1 MIVIQLALRGFRQFV
16 REPLYAFAS
25 AATLALA
32 VAAAVGSFAVVKPAL
47 LDPLPYR
54 NGDELVSLLTQVGS
68 MTSATSALVLQ
79 DLEGASPPL
88 TEFASIRPA
97 TSTYEGQDTTESLMT
112 NLVTASYFSLL
123 GAEPALGRFFQDG
136 EADAVVISAR
146 LWQTRFAGDP
156 SIVGRRIR
164 LNGADRAVVGVM
176 PASFFGP
183 YWPATE
189 VWMALD
195 IAPLLK
201 APSRGVRQLTVL
213 ARRTGPQADV
223 DAFLSLFTGRMRRDH
238 PTQHGQQA
246 WVAIP
251 LRDELVGPAR
261 PALLGTAAAA
271 LLLLAI
277 VCANIA
283 GLSAVRAVVARRQV
297 AVRAALGATG
307 GRLLAE
313 RVGDCL
319 AIAVVGSVAGV
330 WLASGLVTV
339 LAGYQQQFLD
349 RIVPITLDGWLVGF
363 GLAAGTLAGLAAALM
378 PSKLMSGGATLDALH
393 VSRGGTSDRVATA
406 WRSSLVVGQV
416 ALALVLIAGAG
427 LLVQTVRNLTTMP
440 LGFESANW
448 TMFGVNLTARYNT
461 DERQLQ
467 FERDVVDALRRVP
480 GVSDAHAS
488 VGVPVVGGMMA
499 ALRIQGE
506 PPDAPLNEIAYMSL
520 APGFMEAIGVQLT
533 KGRLLSADDRLGAP
547 NVVVINETMARM
559 YWPAGDAIGARVYIG
574 PGAPGNNWI
583 TVVGVVA
590 DVRQHGPTLPVR
602 PHAFGTTLQ
611 YSFPRRNFILKTA
624 SPSATLAADVRA
636 AVRQVDPGLAISGLQ
651 PLDQLIADR
660 MARHRLVMLAL
671 TVFGVVALLLS
682 VFGLYAV
689 VALSSQSRRREYAI
703 RVALGAPRAAV
714 RRLVLGQGVRLAAA
728 GTAAGLA
735 LAAVGTRV
743 LQGLLHGVEPLDTM
757 TFSGAI
763 VVVLVLSLTA
773 ALLPALRAS
782 RVNAAEVL
790 SDTP

>member
-1 MIVIQLALRGFRQFV
+1 
-16 REPLYAFAS
+16 
-25 AATLALA
+25 
-32 VAAAVGSFAVVKPAL
+32 
-47 LDPLPYR
+47 
-54 NGDELVSLLTQVGS
+54 
-68 MTSATSALVLQ
+68 
-79 DLEGASPPL
+79 
-88 TEFASIRPA
+88 
-97 TSTYEGQDTTESLMT
+97 
-112 NLVTASYFSLL
+112 
-123 GAEPALGRFFQDG
+123 
-136 EADAVVISAR
+136 
-146 LWQTRFAGDP
+146 
-156 SIVGRRIR
+156 
-164 LNGADRAVVGVM
+164 
-176 PASFFGP
+176 
-183 YWPATE
+183 
-189 VWMALD
+189 
-195 IAPLLK
+195 
-201 APSRGVRQLTVL
+201 
-213 ARRTGPQADV
+213 
-223 DAFLSLFTGRMRRDH
+223 
-238 PTQHGQQA
+238 
-246 WVAIP
+246 
-251 LRDELVGPAR
+251 
-261 PALLGTAAAA
+261 
-271 LLLLAI
+271 
-277 VCANIA
+277 
-283 GLSAVRAVVARRQV
+283 
-297 AVRAALGATG
+297 
-307 GRLLAE
+307 
-313 RVGDCL
+313 
-319 AIAVVGSVAGV
+319 
-330 WLASGLVTV
+330 
-339 LAGYQQQFLD
+339 
-349 RIVPITLDGWLVGF
+349 
-363 GLAAGTLAGLAAALM
+363 
-378 PSKLMSGGATLDALH
+378 
-393 VSRGGTSDRVATA
+393 
-406 WRSSLVVGQV
+406 
-416 ALALVLIAGAG
+416 
-427 LLVQTVRNLTTMP
+427 
-440 LGFESANW
+440 
-448 TMFGVNLTARYNT
+448 
-461 DERQLQ
+461 
-467 FERDVVDALRRVP
+467 
-480 GVSDAHAS
+480 

>member
-1 MIVIQLALRGFRQFV
+1 MIVVQLARRGFRQFV

-32 VAAAVGSFAVVKPAL
+32 VAAAVASFAVVKPAL

-54 NGDELVSLLTQVGS
+54 NGDVLVSLLTQIGS
-68 MTSATSALVLQ
+68 ATSATSAIVLK
-79 DLEGASPPL
+79 DLEDASPPL
-88 TEFASIRPA
+88 AEMASVRPA
-97 TSTYEGQDTTESLMT
+97 TSTFEGQDATESLPT

-123 GAEPALGRFFQDG
+123 GAQPALGRFFQDR

-183 YWPATE
+183 YWPATD
-189 VWMALD
+189 VWMPLD
-195 IAPLLK
+195 MAPLLK

-213 ARRTGPQADV
+213 ARRTAPQADV
-223 DAFLSLFTGRMRRDH
+223 DAFLTLFTGRMRRDH

-261 PALLGTAAAA
+261 PALVGTAAAA
-271 LLLLAI
+271 LLLLMI

-307 GRLLAE
+307 ARLLAE
-313 RVGDCL
+313 RVADSL

-330 WLASGLVTV
+330 WLASGLVTL

-349 RIVPITLDGWLVGF
+349 RIVPIALDGWLVAF

-393 VSRGGTSDRVATA
+393 VSRGGTGDRVATA

-448 TMFGVNLTARYNT
+448 TMFSVNLSARYDT
-461 DERQLQ
+461 EERQVQ
-467 FERDVVDALRRVP
+467 FERETVEALRRLP
-480 GVSDAHAS
+480 GITDAHAS
-488 VGVPVVGGMMA
+488 VGVPVIGGMMA
-499 ALRIQGE
+499 ALRIYGQ
-506 PPDAPLNEIAYMSL
+506 PSDAPLSEIAYMSL
-520 APGFMEAIGVQLT
+520 APGFMEAMGVQLT
-533 KGRLLSADDRLGAP
+533 AGRQLSADDHAGAP

-559 YWPAGDAIGARVYIG
+559 YWPAGDAVGAQVYIG
-574 PGAPGNNWI
+574 PGTPGQEWI

-611 YSFPRRNFILKTA
+611 YSFPRRNFILKAA

-636 AVRQVDPGLAISGLQ
+636 AVRQIDPALAISGLQ

-671 TVFGVVALLLS
+671 TVFGVVALVLS

-735 LAAVGTRV
+735 LAAVGTRL
-743 LQGLLHGVEPLDTM
+743 LQGLLHGVEPLDALTL
-757 TFSGAI
+757 SSAI
-763 VVVLVLSLTA
+763 AVVLVLSLTA

-782 RVNAAEVL
+782 RVNASEVL
-790 SDTP
+790 NDMP

>member
-1 MIVIQLALRGFRQFV
+1 MIVIQLARRGFRQFV
-16 REPLYAFAS
+16 REPLYAIAS
-25 AATLALA
+25 ATTLALA
-32 VAAAVGSFAVVKPAL
+32 VAAAVASFAVVKPAL

-54 NGDELVSLLTQVGS
+54 RGNELVSLLTQVGS
-68 MTSATSALVLQ
+68 MTSATSALVLA
-79 DLEGASPPL
+79 DLESASPPL
-88 TEFASIRPA
+88 AEIAPVRPA
-97 TSTYEGQDTTESLMT
+97 TSTFEGQDTTESLPT
-112 NLVTASYFSLL
+112 SLVTASYFSLL
-123 GAEPALGRFFQDG
+123 GAQPALGRFFQDD
-136 EADAVVISAR
+136 ETDAVVISAR
-146 LWQTRFAGDP
+146 LWQTRFAADP
-156 SIVGRRIR
+156 SVVGRRIR

-176 PASFFGP
+176 PASFFAP
-183 YWPATE
+183 YWPATD

-195 IAPLLK
+195 MAPLLK

-213 ARRTGPQADV
+213 ARRTAPQADV
-223 DAFLSLFTGRMRRDH
+223 DAFLTVFTGRMRRDH

-271 LLLLAI
+271 LLLLTI

-297 AVRAALGATG
+297 AVRAALGATA

-313 RVGDCL
+313 RVADSL
-319 AIAVVGSVAGV
+319 AIAVVGSLAGV
-330 WLASGLVTV
+330 WLAGGLVTL
-339 LAGYQQQFLD
+339 LAGYQQQFLE
-349 RIVPITLDGWLVGF
+349 RISPIALDGWLVAF
-363 GLAAGTLAGLAAALM
+363 GVAAGTVSGLAAAVM
-378 PSKLMSGGATLDALH
+378 PSKLMSGGAALDALY
-393 VSRGGTSDRVATA
+393 VSRGGTGDRAATA

-416 ALALVLIAGAG
+416 ALALVLVAGAG
-427 LLVQTVRNLTTMP
+427 LLVQTVRNLSTMP
-440 LGFESANW
+440 LGFESADW
-448 TMFGVNLTARYNT
+448 TMFSVNLSGRYDT
-461 DERQLQ
+461 EERQIQ
-467 FERDVVDALRRVP
+467 FERDVVEALRRLP
-480 GVSDAHAS
+480 GISDAHAS
-488 VGVPVVGGMMA
+488 VGVPVIGGMMA

-506 PPDAPLNEIAYMSL
+506 PPDAPLSEIAYMSL
-520 APGFMEAIGVQLT
+520 APGFMEAMGVQLT
-533 KGRLLSADDRLGAP
+533 AGRQLSADDHAGAP
-547 NVVVINETMARM
+547 NVVVINETMARKH
-559 YWPAGDAIGARVYIG
+559 WPAGDAVGAQVYIG
-574 PGAPGNNWI
+574 PGTPGQEWI

-624 SPSATLAADVRA
+624 APSATLAADVRA
-636 AVRQVDPGLAISGLQ
+636 AVRQIDPALAISGLQ

-671 TVFGVVALLLS
+671 TVFGVVALVLS

-714 RRLVLGQGVRLAAA
+714 RRLVLGQGLRLAAA
-728 GTAAGLA
+728 GTTAGLA
-735 LAAVGTRV
+735 LAAVGTRL
-743 LQGLLHGVEPLDTM
+743 LQGLLHGVEPLDAA
-757 TFSGAI
+757 TFSGAM
-763 VVVLVLSLTA
+763 VMVLALSVTA

-790 SDTP
+790 SETA

>member
-1 MIVIQLALRGFRQFV
+1 MIVIQLARRSFRQFV
-16 REPLYAFAS
+16 REPLYAIAS
-25 AATLALA
+25 ATTLALA
-32 VAAAVGSFAVVKPAL
+32 VAAAVASFAVVKPAL

-54 NGDELVSLLTQVGS
+54 SGNELVSLLTQVGT
-68 MTSATSALVLQ
+68 MTSATSALVLA
-79 DLEGASPPL
+79 DLESASPPL
-88 TEFASIRPA
+88 AEIAPVRPA
-97 TSTYEGQDTTESLMT
+97 TSTFEGQDTTESLPT
-112 NLVTASYFSLL
+112 SLVTASYFSLL
-123 GAEPALGRFFQDG
+123 GAQPALGRFFQDD
-136 EADAVVISAR
+136 ETDAVVISAR
-146 LWQTRFAGDP
+146 LWQTRFAADP
-156 SIVGRRIR
+156 SVVGRRIR

-176 PASFFGP
+176 PASFFAP
-183 YWPATE
+183 YWPATD

-195 IAPLLK
+195 MAPLLK

-213 ARRTGPQADV
+213 ARRTAPQADV
-223 DAFLSLFTGRMRRDH
+223 DAFLTVFTGRMRRDH

-271 LLLLAI
+271 LLLLTI

-297 AVRAALGATG
+297 AVRAALGATA

-313 RVGDCL
+313 RVADSL
-319 AIAVVGSVAGV
+319 AIAVVGSLAGV
-330 WLASGLVTV
+330 WLAGGLVTL
-339 LAGYQQQFLD
+339 LAGYQQQFLE
-349 RIVPITLDGWLVGF
+349 RISPIALDGWLVAF
-363 GLAAGTLAGLAAALM
+363 GVAAGTVSGLAAAVM
-378 PSKLMSGGATLDALH
+378 PSKLMSGGAALDALH
-393 VSRGGTSDRVATA
+393 VSRGGTGDRAATA

-416 ALALVLIAGAG
+416 ALALVLVAGAG
-427 LLVQTVRNLTTMP
+427 LLVQTVRNLSTMP
-440 LGFESANW
+440 LGFESADW
-448 TMFGVNLTARYNT
+448 TMFSVNLSARYDT
-461 DERQLQ
+461 EERQIQ
-467 FERDVVDALRRVP
+467 FERDVVEALRRLP
-480 GVSDAHAS
+480 GISDAHAS
-488 VGVPVVGGMMA
+488 VGVPVIGGMMA

-506 PPDAPLNEIAYMSL
+506 PPDAPLSEIAYMSL
-520 APGFMEAIGVQLT
+520 APGFMEAMGVQLT
-533 KGRLLSADDRLGAP
+533 AGRQLSADDHAGAP
-547 NVVVINETMARM
+547 NVVVINETMARKH
-559 YWPAGDAIGARVYIG
+559 WPAGDAVGAQVYIG
-574 PGAPGNNWI
+574 PGTPGREWI

-624 SPSATLAADVRA
+624 APSATLAADVRA
-636 AVRQVDPGLAISGLQ
+636 AVRQIDPALAISGLQ
-651 PLDQLIADR
+651 PLDQVIADR

-671 TVFGVVALLLS
+671 TVFGVVALVLS

-735 LAAVGTRV
+735 LAVVGTRL
-743 LQGLLHGVEPLDTM
+743 LQGLLHGVEPLDAA

-763 VVVLVLSLTA
+763 VVVLALSLTA

-790 SDTP
+790 NETT